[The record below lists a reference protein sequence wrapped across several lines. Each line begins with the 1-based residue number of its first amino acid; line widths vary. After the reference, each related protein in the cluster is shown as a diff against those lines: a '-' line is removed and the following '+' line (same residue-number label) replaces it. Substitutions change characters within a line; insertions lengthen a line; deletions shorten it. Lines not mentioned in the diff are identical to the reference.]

1 MSGLLIVGH
10 KLNANAALKAVVP
23 VSRQFLVVAQQGAEP
38 PYLVISQVSGSDV
51 VLINGQGEYPQE
63 RIQIDVVA
71 TTYSSAREVMDLVK
85 AALKN
90 TIKQTISPV
99 GVKDVDIILTG
110 LEVTD
115 YSDDRSSVIIITDC
129 HVRWRAK

>member
-10 KLNANAALKAVVP
+10 KLNANAALKAKVP
-23 VSRQFLVVAQQGAEP
+23 VARQFLVVAQQAAEM
-38 PYLVISQVSGSDV
+38 PYLIISQVSGSDV

-71 TTYSSAREVMDLVK
+71 STYSSAREVMDLVK

-115 YSDDRSSVIIITDC
+115 SSDDRSSVIVITDC